1 MKCLTATLFSL
12 TEAEWNESFIQSSAA
27 ELRGFVT
34 AQQCPSCTG
43 PTAPV
48 WMASLRDPGPA
59 GNQALLQG
67 FGRPQS
73 LSAGMVTLSSCCVFT
88 LYLGVQLQSRIYFV
102 IRVWGVQS
110 TWLAAEQPCWVC
122 GGLGPEWARLGR
134 RRRANSSQVSTAREA
149 SIIAAQTTLTALPGD
164 RERRLRIL
172 LLFSWWFKCPPES
185 HSFCCT
191 RSGIV
196 DDSTFFKGSLT
207 PI

>member
-1 MKCLTATLFSL
+1 MFDSYFVQLNRGRVKWELY
-12 TEAEWNESFIQSSAA
+12 TEQCCWAQRVCHSSAVPI
-27 ELRGFVT
+27 LHRSNSTCVNGIT
-34 AQQCPSCTG
+34 QGPWSC
-43 PTAPV
+43 
-48 WMASLRDPGPA
+48 R
-59 GNQALLQG
+59 NQALLQG
-67 FGRPQS
+67 LGRPQS